1 MPTLS
6 THFTA
11 PWSLQSDTQS
21 SRRRSTA
28 PTSSSPDDRLGR
40 TRHTARGAQGRR
52 TPQEGLRGH
61 ARPVGAFA
69 ADELVLHEHHVEAS
83 GPRPIRDVLADG
95 ARADDDDVHLALH
108 VSPLRARSAPGSV
121 VPA

>member
-28 PTSSSPDDRLGR
+28 PTSSSPDTASAAPGDA
-40 TRHTARGAQGRR
+40 ARGAQGGRAA
-52 TPQEGLRGH
+52 QEGLRGH
-61 ARPVGAFA
+61 AGPVGAFA

-95 ARADDDDVHLALH
+95 ARAHDDHVHLALH